1 MRSGPDTDV
10 DVDPTGSVATI
21 TNEVPAK
28 KMSIAFVFPGQGSQ
42 APHMGLDW
50 ARSSDAAGDLYDWA
64 STCLGWD
71 LTKTLENASPD
82 ELRQTYIAQPAI
94 FSVSVAAL
102 RALQRAGIQP
112 AFVAGHSLGELSAL
126 VAAGALSFEAGL
138 TLVARRAEAMQRA
151 ADARPGSMS
160 SVLGLSVEG
169 VEMAVAAARG
179 RDVLAV
185 ANDNAPGNVVVSG
198 EWSALERLPAAARE
212 LGAKRVVALNVG
224 GAFHSPL
231 MAPAASIF
239 RSFLA
244 AAPLRDPVIPVIS
257 NATAEPVTSAED
269 LRELLAR
276 QLTSPVRWSESV
288 RRLADLGVDTFI
300 EVGPG
305 TVLSG
310 LIKRSVDGVRV
321 LSAGDVNGVAA
332 ASGALRERAEGGP
345 GDGDDQGEVVVLPER
360 FAVSPSHGRFYPVAL
375 SRFTDEGPYVEP
387 GDLLGEVRNG
397 AASIPV
403 RSPFRGQVMAHLAWE
418 GELVTPGQILLSL
431 RPF

>member
-1 MRSGPDTDV
+1 
-10 DVDPTGSVATI
+10 
-21 TNEVPAK
+21 
-28 KMSIAFVFPGQGSQ
+28 
-42 APHMGLDW
+42 MGLDW
-50 ARSSDAAGDLYDWA
+50 ASPSPSSGDLYGWA

-71 LTKTLENASPD
+71 LTKMLESASPD

-94 FSVSVAAL
+94 FAVSVAAL
-102 RALQRAGIQP
+102 RALREAGIRP

-126 VAAGALSFEAGL
+126 VAARALSFEAGL

-151 ADARPGSMS
+151 ADDRPGSMS
-160 SVLGLSVEG
+160 SILGLSVEG
-169 VEMAVAAARG
+169 VEMAVAAARHD
-179 RDVLAV
+179 DVLAI

-198 EWSALERLPAAARE
+198 EWPALERLPSAAKE
-212 LGAKRVVALNVG
+212 LGAKRVVPLNVG

-231 MAPAASIF
+231 MAPAAEIF
-239 RSFLA
+239 RSFLS
-244 AAPLRDPVIPVIS
+244 AAPLKDPTIPVIS
-257 NATAEPVTSAED
+257 NATAEPVTSAEE

-276 QLTSPVRWSESV
+276 QLTGPVRWTESV

-310 LIKRSVDGVRV
+310 LIKRTVQGARV
-321 LSAGDVNGVAA
+321 LSAGDAKGVAA
-332 ASGALRERAEGGP
+332 VVEALREGGEGVS
-345 GDGDDQGEVVVLPER
+345 GDGDDQGEVIVLPER
-360 FAVSPSHGRFYPVAL
+360 FAVSPSHGRFYPAAL

-403 RSPFRGQVMAHLAWE
+403 LSAFRGQIMAHLAWE

>member
-1 MRSGPDTDV
+1 M
-10 DVDPTGSVATI
+10 SV
-21 TNEVPAK
+21 
-28 KMSIAFVFPGQGSQ
+28 AFVFPGQGSQ
-42 APHMGLDW
+42 APRMGLDW
-50 ARSSDAAGDLYDWA
+50 AGSSETAGDLYGWA
-64 STCLGWD
+64 SACLGWD
-71 LTKTLENASPD
+71 LTKTLETASAD

-102 RALQRAGIQP
+102 RALQEAGIQP
-112 AFVAGHSLGELSAL
+112 AFAAGHSLGELSAL
-126 VAAGALSFEAGL
+126 VAAQALSFEAGL

-169 VEMAVAAARG
+169 VEMAVAAARD
-179 RDVLAV
+179 RDVLAI

-198 EWSALERLPAAARE
+198 SWAALERLPAAAKE
-212 LGAKRVVALNVG
+212 LGARRVVPLSVG

-231 MAPAASIF
+231 MAPAADTF
-239 RSFLA
+239 RSFLS
-244 AAPLRDPVIPVIS
+244 AAPLGDPAIPVIS
-257 NATAEPVTSAED
+257 NATAEPVTSAEE

-276 QLTSPVRWSESV
+276 QLTGPVRWTESV
-288 RRLADLGVDTFI
+288 RRMADLGVDTFI

-310 LIKRSVDGVRV
+310 LIKRTVDGVRV
-321 LSAGDVNGVAA
+321 LSAGDAKGVAA
-332 ASGALRERAEGGP
+332 VVEALRERGDGSP

-360 FAVSPSHGRFYPVAL
+360 FAVSPSHGRFYPAAP

-403 RSPFRGQVMAHLAWE
+403 RSAFRGQVMAHLAWE

>member
-1 MRSGPDTDV
+1 
-10 DVDPTGSVATI
+10 
-21 TNEVPAK
+21 
-28 KMSIAFVFPGQGSQ
+28 
-42 APHMGLDW
+42 MGLDW
-50 ARSSDAAGDLYDWA
+50 ASSSEAGGDLYGWA

-71 LTKTLENASPD
+71 LTKTLESASAD

-94 FSVSVAAL
+94 FSVSVAAM
-102 RALQRAGIQP
+102 RALEKAGIRP
-112 AFVAGHSLGELSAL
+112 AYTAGHSLGELSAL

-160 SVLGLSVEG
+160 SVLGLSVEA

-179 RDVLAV
+179 GDVLAI

-198 EWSALERLPAAARE
+198 DWAALERLPDAAKE
-212 LGAKRVVALNVG
+212 LGAKRVVPLSVG

-231 MAPAASIF
+231 MAPAADIF
-239 RSFLA
+239 RSFLS
-244 AAPLRDPVIPVIS
+244 AAPLRDPAIPVIA
-257 NATAEPVTSAED
+257 NATSEPVTSAEE

-276 QLTSPVRWSESV
+276 QLTGPVRWMESV

-310 LIKRSVDGVRV
+310 LIKRTVKDVRV
-321 LSAGDVNGVAA
+321 LSAGDATGVAA
-332 ASGALRERAEGGP
+332 VTEALRERGEGSP
-345 GDGDDQGEVVVLPER
+345 SDGGDQGEVIVLPER
-360 FAVSPSHGRFYPVAL
+360 FAVSPSHGRFYPAAL

-397 AASIPV
+397 AATVPV
-403 RSPFRGQVMAHLAWE
+403 HSPFRGQVMAHLAWE

>member
-1 MRSGPDTDV
+1 
-10 DVDPTGSVATI
+10 
-21 TNEVPAK
+21 
-28 KMSIAFVFPGQGSQ
+28 
-42 APHMGLDW
+42 MGLDW
-50 ARSSDAAGDLYDWA
+50 ASSPQSSGDLYGWA

-71 LTKTLENASPD
+71 LTKMLESASPD

-94 FSVSVAAL
+94 FAVSVAAL
-102 RALQRAGIQP
+102 GALGEAGIRP

-126 VAAGALSFEAGL
+126 VAASALSFEAGL

-169 VEMAVAAARG
+169 VEMAVAAARDG
-179 RDVLAV
+179 DVLAI

-198 EWSALERLPAAARE
+198 EWPALERLPSAAKE
-212 LGAKRVVALNVG
+212 LGAKRVVPLSVG

-231 MAPAASIF
+231 MAPAAEVF
-239 RSFLA
+239 RSFLS
-244 AAPLRDPVIPVIS
+244 AAPLKDPAIPVIS
-257 NATAEPVTSAED
+257 NATAEPVTTAED

-276 QLTSPVRWSESV
+276 QLTGPVRWTESV

-310 LIKRSVDGVRV
+310 LIKRTVKGVRA
-321 LSAGDVNGVAA
+321 LSAGDAQGVATVVE
-332 ASGALRERAEGGP
+332 ALRERGDGIS
-345 GDGDDQGEVVVLPER
+345 GDGDDQGEVIVLPER
-360 FAVSPSHGRFYPVAL
+360 FAVSPGHGRFYPAAP
-375 SRFTDEGPYVEP
+375 SRFTDEGPYVEQ

-403 RSPFRGQVMAHLAWE
+403 RSAFRGQVMAHLAWE

>member
-1 MRSGPDTDV
+1 
-10 DVDPTGSVATI
+10 
-21 TNEVPAK
+21 
-28 KMSIAFVFPGQGSQ
+28 
-42 APHMGLDW
+42 MGLDW
-50 ARSSDAAGDLYDWA
+50 ANASDSAGDLYEWA
-64 STCLGWD
+64 SACLGWD
-71 LTKTLENASPD
+71 LTATLQTASPD
-82 ELRQTYIAQPAI
+82 QLRQTYIAQPAI

-102 RALQRAGIQP
+102 QALRRAGVQP
-112 AFVAGHSLGELSAL
+112 AYVAGHSLGELAAL

-151 ADARPGSMS
+151 ADASPGSMT

-169 VEMAVAAARG
+169 VEMALAAARG
-179 RDVLAV
+179 SEVLAI

-198 EWSALERLPAAARE
+198 AWPALERLPAAARE
-212 LGAKRVVALNVG
+212 LGAKRVLPLNVG

-231 MAPAASIF
+231 MAPAAETF

-244 AAPLRDPVIPVIS
+244 AAPLRDLPVPMIS
-257 NATAEPVTSAED
+257 NATAQPTTSAEE

-276 QLTSPVRWSESV
+276 QLTGPVRWTESV
-288 RRLADLGVDTFI
+288 RRMAELGVDTFI

-310 LIKRSVDGVRV
+310 LIKRTVEGVRV
-321 LSAGDVNGVAA
+321 LSAGDAKGVEAVA
-332 ASGALRERAEGGP
+332 EALRERSESTG
-345 GDGDDQGEVVVLPER
+345 GDGQDQGEVVMLPER
-360 FAVSPSHGRFYPVAL
+360 FAVSPSHGRFYPAAF
-375 SRFTDEGPYVEP
+375 SRQTDEGPYVEA

-403 RSPFRGQVMAHLAWE
+403 RSAFRGQVVAHLAWE
-418 GELVTPGQILLSL
+418 GELVTPGQLLLSL